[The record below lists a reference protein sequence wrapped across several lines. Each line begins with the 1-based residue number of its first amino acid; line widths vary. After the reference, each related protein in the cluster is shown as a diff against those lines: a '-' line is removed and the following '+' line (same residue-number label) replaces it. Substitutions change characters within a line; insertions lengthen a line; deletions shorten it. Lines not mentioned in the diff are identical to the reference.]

1 MVRGP
6 VCETE
11 KQENTEDRP
20 GPPIASRGALCHF
33 GEKGVWHLSS
43 CLSDRNRVPGSPGG
57 DRSGFSLS
65 AQGARA
71 PSVHLR
77 HDQVAA

>member
-20 GPPIASRGALCHF
+20 GLPIASRGALCHF

-57 DRSGFSLS
+57 IGAASLS
-65 AQGARA
+65 PHRERGLPACT
-71 PSVHLR
+71 
-77 HDQVAA
+77 